1 MDYRA
6 VGTKPGR
13 WRARCKYRD
22 SDGVLRD
29 VERFAP
35 TKGKAITSLKAA
47 LSERQ
52 TPTNGHDG
60 FRADMTLEA
69 AGDYWIEQTARPDSG
84 LSETTRNVYSR
95 NYALHVKGSSIAG
108 LTLREANSVGTLER
122 WLQGV
127 ADGSGTATAKTAR
140 TVVSSILGLA
150 VRYGVL
156 PHNAMRDVRPAKA
169 SAARTTVR
177 DTSRAFTRA
186 ERDQVLVVAD
196 EHDGAEHADVADLVW
211 FLAGTGVR
219 IGEALTIRW
228 RDLDLDAGSVHVR
241 GTKTAGSTRD
251 LSLPVWLVERLQDR
265 AHRVGTTGLVFRS
278 PGNSTDP
285 HKPRDKRNVL
295 RVVRSVLDDAGHP
308 WATPHTFRRT
318 VASLMDEAGLPIAL
332 AADQLGHADAAMTA
346 RVYLGRKGDLS
357 RAAGVL

>member
-1 MDYRA
+1 M
-6 VGTKPGR
+6 
-13 WRARCKYRD
+13 
-22 SDGVLRD
+22 
-29 VERFAP
+29 
-35 TKGKAITSLKAA
+35 
-47 LSERQ
+47 
-52 TPTNGHDG
+52 
-60 FRADMTLEA
+60 A
-69 AGDYWIEQTARPDSG
+69 AG
-84 LSETTRNVYSR
+84 
-95 NYALHVKGSSIAG
+95 
-108 LTLREANSVGTLER
+108 
-122 WLQGV
+122 
-127 ADGSGTATAKTAR
+127 GSGRQWNGTAKTAR

-251 LSLPVWLVERLQDR
+251 LSLPVARGTATGSGSPHRDDR
-265 AHRVGTTGLVFRS
+265 PRV
-278 PGNSTDP
+278 P
-285 HKPRDKRNVL
+285 
-295 RVVRSVLDDAGHP
+295 
-308 WATPHTFRRT
+308 
-318 VASLMDEAGLPIAL
+318 L
-332 AADQLGHADAAMTA
+332 ARQ
-346 RVYLGRKGDLS
+346 
-357 RAAGVL
+357 